1 MKEYNK
7 NDMPTSSVNE
17 PSATY
22 ARLSPE
28 HHVVTDHQKANRM
41 TVDDFCNMLHQY
53 VDEYYDSI
61 QG

>member
-1 MKEYNK
+1 
-7 NDMPTSSVNE
+7 MPTSSVNE